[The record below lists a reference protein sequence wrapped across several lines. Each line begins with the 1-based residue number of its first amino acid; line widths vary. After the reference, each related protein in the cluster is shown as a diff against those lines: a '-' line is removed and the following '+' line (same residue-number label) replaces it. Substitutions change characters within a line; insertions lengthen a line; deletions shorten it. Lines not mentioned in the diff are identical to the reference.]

1 MSSAVVSTPAALGRP
16 FVFDDDDQA
25 EVGSLASA
33 SRAALDRTAPSTPLR
48 AGLGGCPHINLHER
62 QGVQESPL
70 ARLQSAISNQKSKIS
85 PARVTPA
92 SQLEIRPAPEM
103 VSSGAPAIDALTG
116 GLPRGCLTEIC
127 GPASSGRTTLLL
139 AALAAATRR
148 GEFCALV
155 DASDALDPH
164 SAAAAGVELER
175 LLWVRCSEDAPRKNS
190 SPQSHRDTEKNGN
203 QKTGCPISRAP
214 SAREMGVR
222 EACPELVAGVEVPSQ
237 PAFDFDRAEWNE
249 PGRKKNGR
257 KENSRPSDHRSDPQS
272 DQRLEQVLRATDLL
286 LESGG
291 FGLIVLDLGDL
302 PPQSARRI
310 PLTTWFR
317 FRRAVENKPTILLAI
332 EQKPIAGSC
341 SSLLLKLGAGDPM
354 LSADKPAAKRC
365 EITAHSLPRAG
376 RGGASRGFVG
386 EDQQAPEGRKKITAP
401 EYPAH
406 AHLLTGLD
414 VTAEL
419 IRSRLDR
426 KPARPVAFA
435 TKTAWAG

>member
-16 FVFDDDDQA
+16 FVFDPKADSGVCLPSGVNSAVA
-25 EVGSLASA
+25 ES
-33 SRAALDRTAPSTPLR
+33 
-48 AGLGGCPHINLHER
+48 
-62 QGVQESPL
+62 SPL
-70 ARLQSAISNQKSKIS
+70 ARLQSAIKNPQSKIS

-92 SQLEIRPAPEM
+92 SQLDIRPAPEM

-148 GEFCALV
+148 GEFCVVV

-164 SAAAAGVELER
+164 SAAAAGVELDR
-175 LLWVRCSEDAPRKNS
+175 LLWVRCGEEAP
-190 SPQSHRDTEKNGN
+190 
-203 QKTGCPISRAP
+203 QKSRSKPGCPISRAP
-214 SAREMGVR
+214 FAR
-222 EACPELVAGVEVPSQ
+222 EACPELVERVGTSCAREMGVHSQ
-237 PAFDFDRAEWNE
+237 PAFDFDQA
-249 PGRKKNGR
+249 GR
-257 KENSRPSDHRSDPQS
+257 KENVRRENGWKENASHQS
-272 DQRLEQVLRATDLL
+272 EHRLEQVLRATDLL

-302 PPQSARRI
+302 PPQSARHI

-317 FRRAVENKPTILLAI
+317 FRRAIEYTPTILLAI
-332 EQKPIAGSC
+332 EQHPIAGSC
-341 SSLLLKLGAGDPM
+341 SSLLLKLGASDRL
-354 LSADKPAAKRC
+354 LSVDESAAERRQNA
-365 EITAHSLPRAG
+365 AHSLPRAS
-376 RGGASRGFVG
+376 RGGVSRGLVSAN
-386 EDQQAPEGRKKITAP
+386 EQAPEGRKRMNPTAQT

-406 AHLLTGLD
+406 TQLLTGLNI
-414 VTAEL
+414 TAEL

-426 KPARPVAFA
+426 KPAHSVAFA